1 MKIVAIALCLATGCF
16 DSLVSDPCATGFTM
30 SNGSCALQ
38 IGPDGGQGG
47 PDAGQR
53 GPDGGAPGVDA
64 GPIADATLP
73 DATVDALV
81 CAAPL
86 LTCGDVCIDGSS
98 DPNNCGRCGRTC
110 ASGICEASVCVGDVV
125 GHIVAIGHDYR
136 GYHAAMARV
145 LGNAIALGASPSLHI
160 GYYAGTAN
168 DVSANGTRGAATMAL
183 AAMGRTHTDLS
194 IDTITDQTLS
204 PLDVIVVDAQTGDG
218 DTVDALGATWSVPLA
233 NFLGRGGVAVVLDGV
248 NGTSYRAAHGAG
260 LYDVTAPV
268 DATSQ
273 QVTVVDG
280 TDAVTQ
286 QVPSPYLAESTSV
299 SFPGTTGAIENSGG
313 DAVVFHIAR

>member
-1 MKIVAIALCLATGCF
+1 MKIGVVAACMMATGCF

-30 SNGSCALQ
+30 SNGSCVLEIGPDGGQ
-38 IGPDGGQGG
+38 GGPDGGQRGPDGGQGG
-47 PDAGQR
+47 PDAG
-53 GPDGGAPGVDA
+53 PIVDA
-64 GPIADATLP
+64 TMP
-73 DATVDALV
+73 DALT
-81 CAAPL
+81 CPAPM
-86 LTCGDVCIDGSS
+86 LTCGNVCIDGSS

-136 GYHAAMARV
+136 SYHAAMARV
-145 LGNAIALGASPSLHI
+145 LANAIALGASPSLHV
-160 GYYAGTAN
+160 GFYAGTAN
-168 DVSANGTRGAATMAL
+168 EVSADGTRIAAAAAL
-183 AAMGRTHTDLS
+183 AVMGRTHTDLS

-218 DTVDALGATWSVPLA
+218 DTLDALGATWSVPLA
-233 NFLGRGGVAVVLDGV
+233 NFFGRGGVAVVLDGV

-286 QVPSPYLAESTSV
+286 QVPSPYLAETTSV
-299 SFPGTTGAIENSGG
+299 SFPGTAGAIENSGG